1 MKLGKRWLETVFND
15 MNNPT
20 EQAAVE
26 YIARLEAE
34 NKALKE
40 EIARLERRYRIDED
54 VAEYRKSIGM
64 HERE

>member
-1 MKLGKRWLETVFND
+1 

-20 EQAAVE
+20 EQAVVE